1 MVSTVLLP
9 APRDASETFFMLL
22 NKFKMLL
29 LLAEQY
35 PTVQVKI
42 LHSVTVFFSFFFFFF
57 LKMAC
62 GQTRIGSLDRYGKGG
77 LDW

>member
-9 APRDASETFFMLL
+9 APRDVSETFFMLL

-29 LLAEQY
+29 LLAEKY

-42 LHSVTVFFSFFFFFF
+42 LYSVTVFFFFFFF
-57 LKMAC
+57 LFK
-62 GQTRIGSLDRYGKGG
+62 DG
-77 LDW
+77 LWTNQDWLT

>member
-1 MVSTVLLP
+1 
-9 APRDASETFFMLL
+9 
-22 NKFKMLL
+22 MLL

-42 LHSVTVFFSFFFFFF
+42 LHSVTVFFSFSFFFFF